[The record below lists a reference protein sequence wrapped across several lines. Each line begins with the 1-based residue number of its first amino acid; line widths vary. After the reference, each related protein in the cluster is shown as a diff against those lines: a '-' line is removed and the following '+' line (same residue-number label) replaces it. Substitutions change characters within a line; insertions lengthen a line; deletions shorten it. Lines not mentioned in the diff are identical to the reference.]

1 MDNFNQW
8 GELTSPLI
16 NYGGSAPKWGINETI
31 SKPSCTHQN
40 LQASVCRGKNGG
52 YLMFNQNDTEKDTP
66 DVDTIEETNWE
77 NANALVDK
85 LMGVGQK

>member
-1 MDNFNQW
+1 MGVN
-8 GELTSPLI
+8 SPTCQ
-16 NYGGSAPKWGINETI
+16 ERR
-31 SKPSCTHQN
+31 C
-40 LQASVCRGKNGG
+40 
-52 YLMFNQNDTEKDTP
+52 LMFDQNDTDKDTP

>member
-1 MDNFNQW
+1 VLILPLVKERRCLMKHQFRTNEEEVIILEIKSDRD
-8 GELTSPLI
+8 TS
-16 NYGGSAPKWGINETI
+16 
-31 SKPSCTHQN
+31 
-40 LQASVCRGKNGG
+40 
-52 YLMFNQNDTEKDTP
+52 DTP

>member
-1 MDNFNQW
+1 M
-8 GELTSPLI
+8 I
-16 NYGGSAPKWGINETI
+16 
-31 SKPSCTHQN
+31 HQI
-40 LQASVCRGKNGG
+40 RT
-52 YLMFNQNDTEKDTP
+52 TEKEVIILEIKTDRDTSDTP

>member
-1 MDNFNQW
+1 MVINGF
-8 GELTSPLI
+8 GGIPL
-16 NYGGSAPKWGINETI
+16 NPPTQQKRR
-31 SKPSCTHQN
+31 C
-40 LQASVCRGKNGG
+40 
-52 YLMFNQNDTEKDTP
+52 LMFNQNDTEKDTP